1 MYMSDEDYEK
11 RVELRQLEQ
20 DHEDLS
26 AILDNPEGSS
36 NLSKFTFRQLKKR
49 KLLIKDRIH
58 KLKRELYSDII
69 A

>member
-26 AILDNPEGSS
+26 AILDNPEGTS

>member
-1 MYMSDEDYEK
+1 MSDEDYEK

-49 KLLIKDRIH
+49 KLLIKDRMH

>member
-1 MYMSDEDYEK
+1 MYMSDEDNEK

-26 AILDNPEGSS
+26 AILDNPEDSS
-36 NLSKFTFRQLKKR
+36 NLSKFTLRHLKKR
-49 KLLIKDRIH
+49 KLIIKDRIH
-58 KLKRELYSDII
+58 KLKHKLYSDST

>member
-1 MYMSDEDYEK
+1 MSDEDYEK

-36 NLSKFTFRQLKKR
+36 KLSKFTFRQLKKR
-49 KLLIKDRIH
+49 KLLIKDRMH